1 LSRRQDHPGNRE
13 RGSFATS
20 PPVAS
25 APQASQGKAT
35 KMEQGYEYLTGPHF
49 KQIIEALKEA
59 FEGMM
64 EDLSKEKLLFQNGR
78 PAGR

>member
-1 LSRRQDHPGNRE
+1 
-13 RGSFATS
+13 
-20 PPVAS
+20 
-25 APQASQGKAT
+25 
-35 KMEQGYEYLTGPHF
+35 MEQGYEYLTGPHF
-49 KQIIEALKEA
+49 KQRIEALKEA